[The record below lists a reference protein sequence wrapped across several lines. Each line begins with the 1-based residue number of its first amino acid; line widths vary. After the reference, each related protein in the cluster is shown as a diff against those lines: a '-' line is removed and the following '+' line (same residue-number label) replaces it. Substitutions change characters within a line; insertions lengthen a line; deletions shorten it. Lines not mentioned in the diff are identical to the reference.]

1 MLAIAGLLS
10 TAACA
15 DSGPTPRVEKPHG
28 AFSSYVAIGDSNTAG
43 PGIRPVDPGSG
54 LCARSKRN
62 YPALLAE
69 ELKISSVRDVS
80 CTAARTDDITKMRP
94 ITSQVPGAML
104 DAVTPDTDLVTVSMG
119 ANDGGAWTG
128 ILVFCL
134 LEKYGAEGC
143 SAFIDTKLD
152 AILRRT
158 TKRLASA
165 LNRIEAK
172 APRARV
178 VLVGYLPIFPQD
190 GGCVMADLDPARV
203 APARA
208 GLLAI
213 ERTFKKAAKRADVEF
228 VSLAKRGA
236 GHQSC
241 DGDRA
246 WVTGIKTVDG
256 VGMGLHPNA
265 AGMRAVAK
273 FLAAYLTK

>member
-1 MLAIAGLLS
+1 MLALAGLLA

-15 DSGPTPRVEKPHG
+15 NNEPTPRVEKPHG
-28 AFSSYVAIGDSNTAG
+28 AFRTYVAMGDSNTAG
-43 PGIRPVDPGSG
+43 PGISPMDPGSG
-54 LCARSKRN
+54 LCARAKKN
-62 YPALLAE
+62 YPALLAK

-80 CTAARTDDITKMRP
+80 CTAARTDDIIKMRP

-134 LEKYGAEGC
+134 LQKYGAKNCGV
-143 SAFIDTKLD
+143 FIDTMLD

-158 TKRLASA
+158 VKRLASA
-165 LNRIEAK
+165 LKRIKAK
-172 APRARV
+172 APEARI
-178 VLVGYLPIFPQD
+178 VLVGYLPIFPKE

-208 GLLAI
+208 GLLEI

-228 VSLAKRGA
+228 VSFAKRGA

-246 WVTGIKTVDG
+246 WVTGIKTVKG

-273 FLAAYLTK
+273 ILAAYLTK